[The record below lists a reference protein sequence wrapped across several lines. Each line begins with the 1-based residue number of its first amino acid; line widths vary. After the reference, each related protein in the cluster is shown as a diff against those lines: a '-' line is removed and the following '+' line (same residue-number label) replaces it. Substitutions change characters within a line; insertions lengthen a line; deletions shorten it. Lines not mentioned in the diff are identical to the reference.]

1 MFELDTVHCGVI
13 WSVKEV
19 RSICLPGILITC
31 CLARL
36 VASQSKRIESGSK
49 DQSLTDFPPALF
61 AHLCWY
67 FFLFRIPF
75 TSDCPSSSIIN
86 MLGAGGRGHMCVC
99 LAFPFPPQYIYMLF
113 FRCLWPRD
121 LLCRPQ
127 NVISSKCRCFMDQTM
142 TMELDVAI
150 GGDWPTAGATI

>member
-61 AHLCWY
+61 AHLC
-67 FFLFRIPF
+67 
-75 TSDCPSSSIIN
+75 
-86 MLGAGGRGHMCVC
+86 
-99 LAFPFPPQYIYMLF
+99 
-113 FRCLWPRD
+113 
-121 LLCRPQ
+121 
-127 NVISSKCRCFMDQTM
+127 
-142 TMELDVAI
+142 
-150 GGDWPTAGATI
+150 